1 MKRYIAGIISVVIL
15 TAVSLVFCLAAPQKN
30 LSSSKTNYWKAEA
43 FVQPHIDVSRS
54 EAGVIK
60 ARVDGKWQDF
70 KIRQLP
76 DGFIKWKRTAA
87 LKSLERM
94 QKGGPMSIA
103 GAGHHFGAVATKG
116 GHRDDA
122 DFSINNAFKG
132 IGFLPRKDKIKE
144 AIKKLRSTRKASPKE
159 KINVLKGFRQA
170 KDFIDRTKL
179 CSLELYTT
187 KKRQTHTFLN
197 IIADPSVSIVF
208 LDIPSYEVRAI
219 CQLVHPADETAS
231 QYHRDILTYV
241 NLLHDYFHG
250 KSPRDSIV
258 MIFHVNQVF
267 DNSPRS
273 KGARVTP

>member
-1 MKRYIAGIISVVIL
+1 MKNRILGIISAAAL
-15 TAVSLVFCLAAPQKN
+15 ATVFGICCLAAPQKN
-30 LSSSKTNYWKAEA
+30 LPSSKVNYWKAEA
-43 FVQPHIDVSRS
+43 FVQPHIDVAKS
-54 EAGVIK
+54 EDGTIR
-60 ARVDGKWQDF
+60 ARVDGKWQTF
-70 KIRQLP
+70 KTRQLP

-87 LKSLERM
+87 LKSLEAMGKR
-94 QKGGPMSIA
+94 KRMSIA
-103 GAGHHFGAVATKG
+103 GSAHHFGAIATCG
-116 GHRDDA
+116 GYRDDA

-132 IGFLPRKDKIKE
+132 IGFLPKKDKIKE
-144 AIKKLRSTRKASPKE
+144 AIKKLRSTRKVSFKE
-159 KINVLKGFRQA
+159 KINVLKGLRQA
-170 KDFIDRTKL
+170 EGFIDRTKL

-197 IIADPSVSIVF
+197 IIADPSVSVVF

-219 CQLVHPADETAS
+219 CQLVHPADKTAS
-231 QYHRDILTYV
+231 EYHRDILTYV